1 VFKIH
6 NLKLAISSDEVIFP
20 KRSEYRERMSE
31 IDKQDSN
38 TDEPDLLAVNVS
50 KEKVVL
56 AHRVAWAGTS
66 AERRHGLLGRSEL
79 HPEEGM
85 YIAPCQWIHTFGMK
99 FPIDVLFL
107 AKNGR
112 VMAIHHSLRP
122 FRLSR
127 PVLRAQGVLELAA
140 GRAKATNTE
149 IGDIVEFWE
158 EGMMA

>member
-1 VFKIH
+1 M
-6 NLKLAISSDEVIFP
+6 SSKHE
-20 KRSEYRERMSE
+20 
-31 IDKQDSN
+31 QNSN
-38 TDEPDLLAVNVS
+38 NDEPALLAVNIS
-50 KEKVVL
+50 KGKVVL
-56 AHRVAWAGTS
+56 ARRVEWAGTS

-107 AKNGR
+107 ARNGH

-140 GRAKATNTE
+140 GRARTTNTE
-149 IGDIVEFWE
+149 KGDIVEFWE
-158 EGMMA
+158 EGELK